1 MESFYGGQ
9 QGFSFVVKRNS
20 TRDDGYFNNL
30 NDINTAIDRGDLRYG
45 DYAIVTGLTG
55 TGNSYNSGHGDL
67 YRINAKNQPE
77 RVANISH
84 PALST
89 LIKGLSSFNN
99 NVDVSQT
106 ASINFLDS
114 NSSTQQSTLDLSWEY
129 EEDNGVITGIR
140 IGVKAPRPVVDIA
153 VQQKQIDASNPLA
166 IASNQG
172 IIHENDNSDDH
183 PFYYNYQIQ
192 LPMRSI
198 LVSKDINID
207 TTDLDTGTLCFIT
220 SEEKGKWYD
229 TSFFGANGTVSMMS
243 ADDLSG
249 QGAGSYY
256 MDHWDYSGI
265 LFKKAIYVTNYSIA
279 RILPPKD
286 SNQQWYFCYK
296 ILSEELN
303 SSNINM
309 TGMSNISSVG
319 EDFSL
324 ASENESSDKYLYL
337 WIGIQGLAGTIFN
350 NPKETFKNF
359 QLKVSK

>member
-9 QGFSFVVKRNS
+9 QGFSFVVKRNPAENH
-20 TRDDGYFNNL
+20 DGCFYNVNE
-30 NDINTAIDRGDLRYG
+30 INTAAREGVLRYG
-45 DYAIVTGLTG
+45 DYAIVTNAINDYTIE
-55 TGNSYNSGHGDL
+55 HGDL
-67 YRINAKNQPE
+67 YRINTQGTAEK
-77 RVANISH
+77 VANISH

-89 LIKGLSSFNN
+89 LISGFSGVHSNPPEGQS
-99 NVDVSQT
+99 VE
-106 ASINFLDS
+106 INFLS
-114 NSSTQQSTLDLSWEY
+114 
-129 EEDNGVITGIR
+129 EEDSKTANKLKMTWTYVTDSDSQIIGIE
-140 IGVKAPRPVVDIA
+140 IGVAAPRPVVDIG
-153 VQQKQIDASNPLA
+153 VQQKQIDTSDPLA

-172 IIHENDNSDDH
+172 IIQESDNSSSK

-207 TTDLDTGTLCFIT
+207 TTNLDTGTLCFIT

-229 TSFFGANGTVSMMS
+229 TSFFGANGTVSMMP
-243 ADDLSG
+243 ANDLSETE
-249 QGAGSYY
+249 AGSY
-256 MDHWDYSGI
+256 MGHSTHVGI

-296 ILSEELN
+296 VLSEELEP
-303 SSNINM
+303 SNINM

-337 WIGIQGLAGTIFN
+337 WIGIYRTPNSTSIP

>member
-30 NDINTAIDRGDLRYG
+30 NDINTAIARGDLRYG

-89 LIKGLSSFNN
+89 LIKGFNSFNN

-114 NSSTQQSTLDLSWEY
+114 NSSQRQSTLDLSWEY

-153 VQQKQIDASNPLA
+153 VQQKQIDTSNPLA

-172 IIHENDNSDDH
+172 IIQESGNSDNH
-183 PFYYNYQIQ
+183 PFYYDYQIQ

-207 TTDLDTGTLCFIT
+207 TTNLDTGTLCFIT

-229 TSFFGANGTVSMMS
+229 TKFFDTTVPMMGTN
-243 ADDLSG
+243 DLPETE
-249 QGAGSYY
+249 AGSY
-256 MDHWDYSGI
+256 MGHSTHVGI
-265 LFKKAIYVTNYSIA
+265 LFKKGIYVTNYSIA

-337 WIGIQGLAGTIFN
+337 WIGIYGTANSISIP